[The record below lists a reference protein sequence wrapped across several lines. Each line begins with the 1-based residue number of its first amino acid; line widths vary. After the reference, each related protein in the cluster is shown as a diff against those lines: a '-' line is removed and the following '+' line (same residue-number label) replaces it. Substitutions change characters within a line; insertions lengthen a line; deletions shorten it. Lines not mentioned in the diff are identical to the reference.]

1 MYSCIAFP
9 LTWRLALDF
18 GMILHHQVANVVALV
33 TAVEN
38 ILADQSAAS
47 FWRKFP
53 CISRLFKIK
62 SLIRVHLTPVK

>member
-1 MYSCIAFP
+1 MYCCIAFP

-18 GMILHHQVANVVALV
+18 GVILHHQVANVA
-33 TAVEN
+33 AVEN
-38 ILADQSAAS
+38 ILADQSAAF

-62 SLIRVHLTPVK
+62 SLVMHLTPVQWKDI